1 MLMPRRSISATL
13 IPLLAMLLALLGDPV
28 GEAPQASSCGEHAAF
43 VAYINGSVPAQSEAF
58 GQPGLPIGATP
69 APRTGRLRV
78 READRLGPTRL
89 HLPPPLA

>member
-1 MLMPRRSISATL
+1 MLTPRRSISATL

-28 GEAPQASSCGEHAAF
+28 GDAAQASTCGEHAAF
-43 VAYINGSVPAQSEAF
+43 VAYINGSVPAQSDAF

>member
-1 MLMPRRSISATL
+1 M
-13 IPLLAMLLALLGDPV
+13 PLLAMLLALLGDPV
-28 GEAPQASSCGEHAAF
+28 AQTPQATSSGVHAAF
-43 VAYINGSVPAQSEAF
+43 VAYINGSVPRESDAF

>member
-1 MLMPRRSISATL
+1 M
-13 IPLLAMLLALLGDPV
+13 PLLAMLLALLGDPV
-28 GEAPQASSCGEHAAF
+28 AQTPQTTSSGEHAAF
-43 VAYINGSVPAQSEAF
+43 VAYINGSVPRASDAF

>member
-1 MLMPRRSISATL
+1 ML

-28 GEAPQASSCGEHAAF
+28 GDAAQASTCGEHAAF
-43 VAYINGSVPAQSEAF
+43 VAYINGSVPAQSDAF

>member
-1 MLMPRRSISATL
+1 M
-13 IPLLAMLLALLGDPV
+13 PLLAMLLALLGDPV
-28 GEAPQASSCGEHAAF
+28 AETPQATFSGEHAAF
-43 VAYINGSVPAQSEAF
+43 VAYINGSVPRESDAF